1 MKNFNNYANS
11 FQAIARLRLE
21 SIRCLMD
28 FLGNPQENLKFIHVA
43 GTNGKGSVCEFLR
56 QMISASGLK
65 CGKYISPNLISP
77 CERISVDGIEI
88 LETEMNNLLSRV
100 HTECLKVEELHGEM
114 PTQFE
119 IWTACAFLYFAEK
132 NCDMVILETGL
143 GGTRDATNIIPP
155 PFLSVI
161 TRIDLDHTEYL
172 GDTIEAVAREK
183 CGIIKGSTVVT
194 IPQNPLSVIKEYS
207 DNVIVAETPKVNPD
221 LTFDYKDFKNL
232 HSGLKGINQ
241 FENASLAIE
250 CALYAGLNESQIRQG
265 LEMAKNPA
273 RFEILAP
280 DLVYDGAHNK
290 NGMESLTENL
300 KLYFPDKKPGFVM
313 ASMKEKDHNE
323 IFNLIPKGVKIYA
336 VAVKDNPRSLSAEEL
351 SDKARAYGIQ
361 SEAFDK
367 LKDAISA
374 CRKENELTVICGS
387 LYLYKD
393 FDEIRE
399 NFIPENY

>member
-1 MKNFNNYANS
+1 MNNFNNYANS

-21 SIRCLMD
+21 SIKCLMD
-28 FLGNPQENLKFIHVA
+28 YLGNPQENLKFIHVA

-56 QMISASGLK
+56 QIMTASGLK

-77 CERISVDGIEI
+77 CERISVDGEEI
-88 LETEMNNLLSRV
+88 SETEMNNLLNRV
-100 HTECLKVEELHGEM
+100 HTECVKVEELNGEM

-119 IWTACAFLYFAEK
+119 IWTACALFYFAEK

-183 CGIIKGSTVVT
+183 CGIIKGSPVVT
-194 IPQNPLSVIKEYS
+194 IPQNPLPVIKEYS
-207 DNVIVAETPKVNPD
+207 DNVIVAEAPRINPD
-221 LTFDYKDFKNL
+221 LTFDYKNL
-232 HSGLKGINQ
+232 KGLESGLKGINQ

-250 CALYAGLNESQIRQG
+250 CALYMGLNENHIRQG
-265 LEMAKNPA
+265 LKNAKNPA

-300 KLYFPDKKPGFVM
+300 KLYFPDKDPGFVM

-323 IFNLIPKGVKIYA
+323 IFNLIPKRAKIYA
-336 VAVKDNPRSLSAEEL
+336 VAVKNNPRSLSAEEL
-351 SDKARAYGIQ
+351 SDKARAYGIH
-361 SEAFDK
+361 SESFDK
-367 LKDAISA
+367 IEDAISA

-399 NFIPENY
+399 KFI

>member
-28 FLGNPQENLKFIHVA
+28 YLGNPQENLKFIHVA

-56 QMISASGLK
+56 QIMTASGLK

-88 LETEMNNLLSRV
+88 SEAEMDSLLSRV

-119 IWTACAFLYFAEK
+119 IWTACAFLYFAEQ

-194 IPQNPLSVIKEYS
+194 IPQNPISVIEEYS
-207 DNVIVAETPKVNPD
+207 DNVIVAEGAKINPD
-221 LTFDYKDFKNL
+221 LTFDYKNIKSL
-232 HSGLKGINQ
+232 KSGLKGINQ

-250 CALYAGLNESQIRQG
+250 CALRMGIDETIIKTG
-265 LEMAKNPA
+265 LEKAKNPA
-273 RFEILAP
+273 RFEILAD
-280 DLVYDGAHNK
+280 DLIYDGAHNK
-290 NGMESLTENL
+290 NGMESLIENL
-300 KLYFPDKKPGFVM
+300 KVYFPDKKPGFVM

-336 VAVKDNPRSLSAEEL
+336 TTVKNNPRSLSADEL
-351 SDKARAYGIQ
+351 SDKAGAYGIQ
-361 SEAFDK
+361 SEAFNK
-367 LKDAISA
+367 LRDAISA
-374 CRKENELTVICGS
+374 CRDENELTVICGS

-393 FDEIRE
+393 FDEIKKL
-399 NFIPENY
+399 FI